1 MDQSHLPFL
10 EQVYFGN
17 TVENYLWFGGI
28 LLAGLLLKEL
38 LSRLFSWLLFSL
50 LRRFAK
56 NATLK
61 EFHSLLKHPFS
72 WFLFLVVAYVAFSLL
87 DFPEN
92 WETKPGDKYSVE
104 IVVNILYQVILI
116 GSITWIFMRVV
127 DFIGLLLIHRAEKTE
142 SRLDDQLIPFFR
154 DAMKI
159 LVCLLSLFFILA
171 SVFEVNIV
179 TLIGGLGIGGLAVAL
194 AAKETLENLLGS
206 FTIFLDKPFIVGD
219 LVKVGNVNGHVEA
232 IGLRSTRIRTLE
244 KSLVTVPNK
253 KMVDAELENITERS
267 LWRVRFH
274 IGLLYTT
281 KGEDLKNIIDQI
293 LKTLNHHEQ
302 ISTDP
307 LVKLDQF
314 SSSSIDILISYL
326 VITNDFKVLMEV
338 KETINFAII
347 NIVRN
352 NRSDFAFP
360 STSLYVEKG
369 PGPVSPL

>member
-10 EQVYFGN
+10 EQVYLGN
-17 TVENYLWFGGI
+17 TVENYLWFSGI
-28 LLAGLLLKEL
+28 LLAGLLLKQL

-50 LRRFAK
+50 LKRYAK
-56 NATLK
+56 NTTLK
-61 EFHSLLKHPFS
+61 EFHDLLKQPFS
-72 WFLFLVVAYVAFSLL
+72 WFLFLVVAYIALSHL
-87 DFPEN
+87 DFPEH
-92 WETKPGDKYSVE
+92 WATKPGDKYSVE
-104 IVVNILYQVILI
+104 IVVHILYQIILI
-116 GSITWIFMRVV
+116 GSITWIFMRMV
-127 DFIGLLLIHRAEKTE
+127 DFIGLILIHRAEKTE

-154 DAMKI
+154 DSMKI
-159 LVCLLSLFFILA
+159 LVGIFSIFFILA

-274 IGLLYTT
+274 IALLYST
-281 KGEDLKNIIDQI
+281 KSEDLKNIIDLI
-293 LKTLNHHEQ
+293 LKTLNNHEQ

-314 SSSSIDILISYL
+314 GASSIDIMVSYL
-326 VITNDFKVLMEV
+326 VITNDFKVLMDV

-347 NIVRN
+347 KIVRDN
-352 NRSDFAFP
+352 HTDFAFP

-369 PGPVSPL
+369 PGPH